1 MTKIN
6 KQSKGYFTITN
17 NQLIRDDR
25 LSWKARGIF
34 TYLWSMSDGWDFKA
48 SEVAKHASD
57 GKDSLNSGL
66 KELEEYGYLSRQQKR
81 DDNGKLDGFEWVL
94 TDSPVIGKPAKN
106 NPKNADFPITEN
118 PSPEKPTTGNPPLSN
133 NNLRSINLSSNKG
146 KESSART
153 PQPPQRGLVEEV
165 IDYLNLKTGKNFR
178 ATTPRTIR
186 DISSRAKEGATLS
199 DFKKVIDTKCL
210 AWKDDQRMNEY
221 LRPITLFS
229 TKFESYLNEQPKQ
242 QQAPKRAKGYQ
253 F

>member
-146 KESSART
+146 KESSVRP
-153 PQPPQRGLVEEV
+153 PQSPQRGLVEEV

-242 QQAPKRAKGYQ
+242 QQAPRRAKGYQ

>member
-81 DDNGKLDGFEWVL
+81 DDNGKLDGFEWAL

-146 KESSART
+146 KESSVRT
-153 PQPPQRGLVEEV
+153 PHPPQRGLVEEV

-242 QQAPKRAKGYQ
+242 QQAPRRAKGYQ